1 MKFCPKCQTKFDE
14 EIIRFCTQDGSPLV
28 EENPS
33 FIAMPSQASFNVEEI
48 DDIGEDT
55 VITRNRPTS
64 PPAQQPTTQY
74 EEPTQRVIIPIGED
88 RKQSVKPLEHP
99 QTHVPPIK
107 KSNTPLVVFLTIFGT
122 VAILGVVG
130 GAWWL
135 LQGQTAVP
143 ANNNLNTN
151 FNVADNSNSGVNY
164 NSSLPDFNINSS
176 VNGNFNTNTNVNAA
190 NTPTKTPTP
199 TPTKT
204 PTPKPSPTVSTNTN
218 VNSNTVVNGSQT
230 NSNINSNR
238 VIIIGPTPAATPK
251 PVQSPTVTPVP
262 SNVNVGVMN
271 SRARELRKPAYP
283 PIAKQ
288 MGASGQVVVQVS
300 IDENGNVVAAK
311 AVSGHM
317 LLRAPA
323 EAAARQSAFN
333 PVKVGD
339 KAIRANGTIVY
350 NFINQ

>member
-55 VITRNRPTS
+55 IITRNRPTS
-64 PPAQQPTTQY
+64 QPQQPDTQY
-74 EEPTQRVIIPIGED
+74 EVPAQRVIIPIGED
-88 RKQSVKPLEHP
+88 KKQSVKPLETP
-99 QTHVPPIK
+99 QTHVPPIR

-122 VAILGVVG
+122 VVILGVAG

-135 LQGQTAVP
+135 FQGQGTAV

-151 FNVADNSNSGVNY
+151 FNVADNTNSGVNY
-164 NSSLPDFNINSS
+164 NSSLTDFNINSS
-176 VNGNFNTNTNVNAA
+176 INSNFNTNSNVNTS
-190 NTPTKTPTP
+190 NVNVKTPTP

-204 PTPKPSPTVSTNTN
+204 PTPKPTQTPNTNAN
-218 VNSNTVVNGSQT
+218 VNSNTVVNSSQT
-230 NSNINSNR
+230 NSNINTNR
-238 VIIIGPTPAATPK
+238 VIIIGPTPPATPK
-251 PVQSPTVTPVP
+251 PNPSPTATSVP
-262 SNVNVGVMN
+262 TNVNVGVMN

-350 NFINQ
+350 NFIN